1 MKISKKE
8 KTMLIA
14 LATIALGAG
23 YYQFVYKTQVAEVE
37 ELANRK
43 QELQQEYDSVIQTI
57 RTLEERKGKI
67 KIYNSNIKEKS
78 KIYYPEIIQE
88 KIILEVDK
96 LLADSELKGSV
107 SFTPITVGQVEVVNV
122 AHTSKGDSSL
132 QSIINDYNLN
142 FKNEQP
148 EDGSQSMNN
157 ENTNS
162 SESPVTSSGT
172 TVEQLKVNMNFN
184 APYQNVKK
192 FLDLVDSS
200 EHKLAISNLS
210 LNSGNGTNVSGSLTL
225 EFYGIPKLYNFD
237 KDYLEWTL
245 NNTYGKDTPFSS
257 GNATGTT
264 IESLVEQ
271 QEKYDFIMSLKSNSS
286 DLPTIML
293 GKANDKDNLS
303 YVYADNKGIEVVDI
317 VLTKIGNGYYY
328 KYKTSYGTYPLV
340 YAGDG
345 ELFTPV
351 GDDITLEI
359 MVQGRVDSSDLAGAQ
374 LNIINNTDKVVNINI
389 NGDDASK
396 PRVTV
401 ESQGNA
407 VKVTNK

>member
-96 LLADSELKGSV
+96 LLADSQLKGSV

-237 KDYLEWTL
+237 KDYFEWTL

-286 DLPTIML
+286 DLPTVML